1 MNKRI
6 TIQIRI
12 SKERKE
18 LWKTRAEKE
27 YLTLTD
33 FVISRVEENLT
44 FKLVRDLEKMGDKII
59 NKRSIVGNNINQIAR
74 QVNIDKGISDSQLR
88 VFFKQMNLYR
98 EEFRAE
104 IKELKK
110 MNKLLHKTKM
120 KRIAKWS
127 Q

>member
-1 MNKRI
+1 MKKKGRI
-6 TIQIRI
+6 DFRL

-18 LWKTRAEKE
+18 LWKLQADKE

-33 FVISRVEENLT
+33 LIISRVEENLT

-120 KRIAKWS
+120 KRITKWS